1 MEKSEALSVADAE
14 KEELELT
21 HDEQGAQESYASF
34 VVETNSCM
42 KACEDGVMEKSEALS
57 VADADKEET
66 ETALLA
72 NGEELTK
79 LKDLNIALHADCDF
93 LLENFE
99 IRQTARKEEMDAI
112 VEAKAI
118 LSGADFGL

>member
-42 KACEDGVMEKSEALS
+42 AACEDGVMEKSEALS

-72 NGEELTK
+72 NVKELT
-79 LKDLNIALHADCDF
+79 AGLHADCDF
-93 LLENFE
+93 LMENFE
-99 IRQTARKEEMDAI
+99 VRQTARKKEMDAI
-112 VEAKAI
+112 
-118 LSGADFGL
+118 D